1 MNALGVL
8 LGRIL
13 MIIRMIICTIKTLTV
28 PSVVLGNIDYKVRLM
43 YVLVVQPGLSIS
55 MTILTRATMIIIMI
69 VKSVHLVNIKIA
81 MAQVLAKTALQV
93 HQEQYMEMMAMDGI
107 VVVIKM

>member
-1 MNALGVL
+1 MRRVLVIMLAFGVL

-69 VKSVHLVNIKIA
+69 VKSVDLVHIKT
-81 MAQVLAKTALQV
+81 VLAKVLAKIALQV
-93 HQEQYMEMMAMDGI
+93 Q
-107 VVVIKM
+107 